1 MRMIL
6 QKGAPSVIQE
16 KGSFDTYMEMT
27 PKSYSEHKSQKNRKL
42 KCQSRQSFLMNR
54 KINCTPFPNKTSNK
68 GSISTD
74 NNIILDVIQNNQ
86 SEKSNVAFSSKLEV
100 LENNNKFFVH
110 SSCSS
115 RNNPDINKIKE
126 HFLRPEIA
134 YDHSDDI
141 HQPNT
146 RLQSIKNDTKRTSIS
161 SPRNFVINENSTLE
175 QELSSRCSEPTLK
188 PEKCNLVIKDENQNQ
203 HQTSNCF
210 IKSREEIC
218 NQQKVTS
225 EVKPFRNDEISSKSF
240 HQKDDNNII
249 STFTNQSHHHP
260 HVRKLLKQEGM
271 MLDEKTK
278 CAHNGL
284 KMSSKRNVKENN
296 LEKNSPILS
305 RIGDDSST
313 KIYLNIDDYVKMGN
327 TTNFCF

>member
-1 MRMIL
+1 
-6 QKGAPSVIQE
+6 
-16 KGSFDTYMEMT
+16 ME
-27 PKSYSEHKSQKNRKL
+27 
-42 KCQSRQSFLMNR
+42 C
-54 KINCTPFPNKTSNK
+54 
-68 GSISTD
+68 
-74 NNIILDVIQNNQ
+74 
-86 SEKSNVAFSSKLEV
+86 
-100 LENNNKFFVH
+100 LENNNKYLSH
-110 SSCSS
+110 SSCTS
-115 RNNPDINKIKE
+115 RNNPDAWKINAPFQLPKNEYPNSNHLE
-126 HFLRPEIA
+126 H
-134 YDHSDDI
+134 
-141 HQPNT
+141 PNT
-146 RLQSIKNDTKRTSIS
+146 RLQRINTDTKSTSVL
-161 SPRNFVINENSTLE
+161 SPKSFVINENSTLE

-203 HQTSNCF
+203 HQTSHCF
-210 IKSREEIC
+210 IENGEEKC

-225 EVKPFRNDEISSKSF
+225 EVQPFRNDEISLKSF
-240 HQKDDNNII
+240 QQKDDNNII

-278 CAHNGL
+278 CAQNGL
-284 KMSSKRNVKENN
+284 KMSSKRNGKENN